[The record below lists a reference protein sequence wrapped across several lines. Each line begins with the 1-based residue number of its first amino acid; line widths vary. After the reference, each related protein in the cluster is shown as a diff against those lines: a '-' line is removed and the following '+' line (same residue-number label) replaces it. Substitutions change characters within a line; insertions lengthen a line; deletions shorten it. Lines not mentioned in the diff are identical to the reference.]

1 MNQNMDKNM
10 NQNTDSNRKILIDD
24 VNVITNGSPEEL
36 KYIKKP
42 NAIGKVINTETNEE
56 LCEIT
61 PLVMIMNQ
69 SSRDVHEKI
78 SSLLEAGADPDIE
91 ITYYNNKKITARK
104 LATTYRSTIHF
115 P

>member
-1 MNQNMDKNM
+1 MNKKMDKNMDKN
-10 NQNTDSNRKILIDD
+10 SKILIDD
-24 VNVITNGSPEEL
+24 VNVITNGSTEEL

-91 ITYYNNKKITARK
+91 FTYYNNKKLTARK
-104 LATTYRSTIHF
+104 LGNTHRPTIHF

>member
-1 MNQNMDKNM
+1 MNKNM
-10 NQNTDSNRKILIDD
+10 NKNMDNKRKILIDD
-24 VNVITNGSPEEL
+24 VNVIINGSPEEL
-36 KYIKKP
+36 KYMKKP
-42 NAIGKVINTETNEE
+42 NAIGKVINTETNQE

-61 PLVMIMNQ
+61 PLVMMMNQ
-69 SSRDVHEKI
+69 TSRDVNKKI

-104 LATTYRSTIHF
+104 LASKYRPTIYF

>member
-10 NQNTDSNRKILIDD
+10 NQNMDKNRKILIDD
-24 VNVITNGSPEEL
+24 VNVITNGIPEEL

-69 SSRDVHEKI
+69 ASRDVHEKI

-91 ITYYNNKKITARK
+91 ITYYDNKKITARK
-104 LATTYRSTIHF
+104 LATIYRPTIHF

>member
-1 MNQNMDKNM
+1 MDKNM

-24 VNVITNGSPEEL
+24 V
-36 KYIKKP
+36 
-42 NAIGKVINTETNEE
+42 NTETNEE